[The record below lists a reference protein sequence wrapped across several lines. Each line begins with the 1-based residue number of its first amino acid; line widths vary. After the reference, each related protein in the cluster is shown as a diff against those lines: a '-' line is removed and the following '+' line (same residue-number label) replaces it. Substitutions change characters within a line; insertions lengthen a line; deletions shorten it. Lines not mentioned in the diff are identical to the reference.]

1 MNMIQNII
9 DFAKSELQN
18 NQWVVFEEKVFEELT
33 PQQAIEVIRNMN
45 SNAMMM
51 LSEREIEFFE
61 WIKQV
66 DFEIWNDLWGDESIP
81 PYVVSLSFLPLL
93 VYQSNSNGFP
103 ICDLIYND
111 NYYFNIGMMNADHSK
126 EVLESARGRFES
138 NQKLDLHQ
146 LLALEIAF
154 SGIDI
159 WHFAYKYGIDVVV
172 AKLAADVLIKDN
184 ALKHFKK
191 YEEVSNYL
199 DFHF

>member
-1 MNMIQNII
+1 MIQKVI
-9 DFAKSELQN
+9 DYAKNELLN
-18 NQWVVFEEKVFEELT
+18 NQWVVFQENVFESLT
-33 PQQAIEVIRNMN
+33 PQQAIDVVRQLDPN
-45 SNAMMM
+45 SMMM

-66 DFEIWNDLWGDESIP
+66 DYAIWEDLWDDDSIP

-103 ICDLIYND
+103 ICDLLKND
-111 NYYFNIGMMNADHSK
+111 NYYFNISMMNADHSK
-126 EVLESARGRFES
+126 EVLEAARGRFES

-159 WHFAYKYGIDVVV
+159 WHFAYKYGIDVEV
-172 AKLAADVLIKDN
+172 AKLAAEVLIKDN
-184 ALKHFKK
+184 ALNHYKK
-191 YEEVSNYL
+191 YDEIANYL

>member
-1 MNMIQNII
+1 MIQNII
-9 DFAKSELQN
+9 DFAKSKLN
-18 NQWVVFEEKVFEELT
+18 NNDWVIFEENVFETLT
-33 PQQAIEVIRNMN
+33 PQQALEVIRSLDPN
-45 SNAMMM
+45 SMMM

-66 DFEIWNDLWGDESIP
+66 DYPVWEDLWGDESIP

-103 ICDLIYND
+103 ICDLLQND
-111 NYYFNIGMMNADHSK
+111 NYYFNIAMMNADHSR
-126 EVLESARGRFES
+126 EVLESARSRFEN

-159 WHFAYKYGIDVVV
+159 WHFAYKYGIDVDA
-172 AKLAADVLIKDN
+172 AKLAADILIKDK
-184 ALKHFKK
+184 ALNHFKK
-191 YEEVSNYL
+191 YDDIANYL